1 MPGEVALLETAREA
15 LARSPAEALR
25 ACERH
30 RRLYPEGLFAEERE
44 ALAVEALARSGR
56 RTEAVRRFD
65 AFRARFAQSPHRTH
79 LEQILAGSAERGEN

>member
-1 MPGEVALLETAREA
+1 MPSELSSSVPKASCG
-15 LARSPAEALR
+15 SALR

-44 ALAVEALARSGR
+44 ALATEALARSGR